1 MLTQYPIQVLPRRL
15 SSTRLCSLPTCNS
28 SSSCSHISCGVQ
40 SFGAPPSSHPRTHSY
55 TPPLRCTS
63 RLATSPCL
71 APPDLPSL
79 PYPAGART
87 PRRNQG
93 SPSQRAA
100 VTLFQVPWTMMTRVQ
115 LRLVQFPNRL
125 LFDSSKSD
133 ACNLI
138 KGICA

>member
-1 MLTQYPIQVLPRRL
+1 MLTSSFIQALPRPP

-40 SFGAPPSSHPRTHSY
+40 SFAAHPSFHPRTHCY
-55 TPPLRCTS
+55 TPHLRCTS

-71 APPDLPSL
+71 VPPDLPSL

-93 SPSQRAA
+93 SPSLRAA
-100 VTLFQVPWTMMTRVQ
+100 VMLCPVPWMMTTRVQ
-115 LRLVQFPNRL
+115 LRLV
-125 LFDSSKSD
+125 KY
-133 ACNLI
+133 
-138 KGICA
+138 KY